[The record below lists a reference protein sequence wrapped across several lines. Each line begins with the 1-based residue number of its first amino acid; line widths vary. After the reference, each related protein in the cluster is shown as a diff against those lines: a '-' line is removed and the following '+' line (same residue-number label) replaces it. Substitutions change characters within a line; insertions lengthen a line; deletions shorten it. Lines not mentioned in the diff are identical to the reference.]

1 MINGGSNVKK
11 LTVNLIS
18 AFLLGTMVFST
29 NVFAAG
35 IETNTEGDMGVTYRT
50 HIENEGWLQG
60 WMADGGMSGSE
71 GKGLRLEAIEI
82 ELTGDVPD
90 DLKIQ
95 YQTHIQNQGW
105 AQGWVADGAL
115 SGSEGQGLR
124 LEAIEI
130 KLSGPSAADYTV
142 KYRTQIQNEGW
153 AQGWVADGALS
164 GSEGKG
170 LRLEAIEVIVA
181 ETPVKIAYDGYLDAL
196 NQVKESDYTIVS
208 WAAYQKVVA
217 ANVVTKADLANKIS
231 EATLA
236 IEKAQ
241 AELVKKADLTIYQD
255 VLDKVTEAQCTPES
269 WVIYEEIVAANVVTA
284 EDTQEK
290 VDAATIA
297 IIKAQKE
304 LVKYA
309 DLTAYNAAVTAVSE
323 QEVRSGWA
331 EYKAVLDA
339 NKVTNRNTQAEVD
352 AATANIV
359 AAQKK
364 LELYSDLTAFN
375 AAIALYLQYGA
386 DADNAPYSRAS
397 WDAYTAVCENY
408 GTLTD
413 GKWAYDVIAKTSD
426 QTAINSAVTDLGT
439 VIEKLEKTADLRAF
453 NVAKKITQS
462 DGPYT
467 TASFEAYQKNAQVM
481 AIAALETDL
490 LKSYSQAVVDGYTS
504 TLVAIQNGILVA
516 AADLTAY
523 QQALSKVKAADYT
536 SVTWTA
542 YQAVVTANLVDGD
555 SSQADVDA
563 ATAKIVNAQKNLT
576 PSATAVISKAKIN
589 SNVFGIRSVGDNI
602 LSRVNQ
608 LISAAGLNK
617 ADYKVSFTRIDDGSA
632 VINPITGLITDMG
645 STTAIVTF
653 TITPVD
659 GSEAATTANIDLFIN
674 Q

>member
-1 MINGGSNVKK
+1 MKK
-11 LTVNLIS
+11 LS
-18 AFLLGTMVFST
+18 ASLVGALLLGSMVFST
-29 NVFAAG
+29 TVIATGA
-35 IETNTEGDMGVTYRT
+35 ETNTAGDIGVTYRT

-82 ELTGDVPD
+82 ELTGDVPNG
-90 DLKIQ
+90 LKIQ
-95 YQTHIQNQGW
+95 YQTHIENKGW
-105 AQGWVADGAL
+105 AQGWVADGDL

-130 KLSGPSAADYTV
+130 KLSGPDAADYTV

-170 LRLEAIEVIVA
+170 LRLEAIEVIIA
-181 ETPVKIAYDGYLDAL
+181 ETPVKIAYDAYLDAL
-196 NQVKESDYTIVS
+196 NQVKEADYTIAS
-208 WAAYQKVVA
+208 WAAYQKVVT
-217 ANVVTKADLANKIS
+217 ANVVTKANLANKIT

-236 IEKAQ
+236 IETAQ
-241 AELVKKADLTIYQD
+241 ADLVRKADLTIYQD
-255 VLDKVTEAQCTPES
+255 VLDNVTEDQCTPES
-269 WVIYEEIVAANVVTA
+269 WLIYEAIVAANVVTA
-284 EDTQEK
+284 EDSQEK

-352 AATANIV
+352 AATANIL

-375 AAIALYLQYGA
+375 AAIALYLEYGA

-413 GKWAYDVIAKTSD
+413 GQWIYQVISKNSD

-439 VIEKLEKTADLRAF
+439 VIEGLEKTADLRAF
-453 NVAKKITQS
+453 NAAKKITQS

-467 TASFEAYQKNAQVM
+467 TASFEAYQKNAQVI
-481 AIAALETDL
+481 AITALETDL
-490 LKSYSQAVVDGYTS
+490 LKGYSQEVVDGYTS

-523 QQALSKVKAADYT
+523 HDALSKVKAADYT

-555 SSQADVDA
+555 SSQTDVDA

-602 LSRVNQ
+602 LTRVNE